1 MYSKAFDCLTCL
13 SASSPRLCRA
23 LVTPACRACSHLPKG
38 HGSTTRIK
46 SNEFTTCTTQWLKT
60 YWKSHGIASS
70 CSSCSVVRVWMC
82 VCVVVC
88 CLWCSYF
95 LCVCC
100 CLDTAILIALRLSL
114 HRNTTNTIDSK
125 AIDKEYPIHTSD
137 AWPSMRKQL
146 HGVLAVPPNRHGSPN
161 HLHLKLEINHN
172 LVLMC

>member
-1 MYSKAFDCLTCL
+1 MPAATCRKVMARPRESNPMNSRHVRHNGSKPTGKVM
-13 SASSPRLCRA
+13 ASPLHAPLAVLFVC
-23 LVTPACRACSHLPKG
+23 G
-38 HGSTTRIK
+38 
-46 SNEFTTCTTQWLKT
+46 
-60 YWKSHGIASS
+60 
-70 CSSCSVVRVWMC
+70 C